1 MNNAELKEYLEE
13 YNSILK
19 DTKNKKKA
27 IRVASS
33 KTKIKEENSNKLLVY
48 VGTYK
53 VDKYVTKA
61 VELLT
66 YENDPKAK
74 YKRYIDV
81 ETGKSINVNMDSVQ
95 EFEETHKI
103 IYREVVMENIML
115 HYQNYQDVRDEFF
128 EDVITEPQDKVVLKL
143 VNSSEK

>member
-1 MNNAELKEYLEE
+1 MNNTELKEYLEE

-95 EFEETHKI
+95 EFEETHKV
-103 IYREVVMENIML
+103 IYKEVVMENIML

-143 VNSSEK
+143 ANSSEK

>member
-1 MNNAELKEYLEE
+1 MNNTELKEYLEE

-33 KTKIKEENSNKLLVY
+33 KTKIEEENSNKLLVY

-95 EFEETHKI
+95 EFEETHKV
-103 IYREVVMENIML
+103 IYREVVVENIML

-143 VNSSEK
+143 VNSSKK

>member
-1 MNNAELKEYLEE
+1 MNNTELKEYLEE

-74 YKRYIDV
+74 YKRYLDV

-95 EFEETHKI
+95 EFEETHKV
-103 IYREVVMENIML
+103 IYKEVVMENIML

>member
-1 MNNAELKEYLEE
+1 MNNTELKEYLEE

-33 KTKIKEENSNKLLVY
+33 KTKIEEENSNKLLVY

-95 EFEETHKI
+95 EFEETHKV

-143 VNSSEK
+143 VNSSKK

>member
-1 MNNAELKEYLEE
+1 MNNTELKEYLEE

-27 IRVASS
+27 IKVASS

-74 YKRYIDV
+74 YKRYLDV

-95 EFEETHKI
+95 EFEETHKV

>member
-1 MNNAELKEYLEE
+1 MNNTELKEYLEE

-103 IYREVVMENIML
+103 IYKEVVMENIML

-143 VNSSEK
+143 VNSSEN

>member
-1 MNNAELKEYLEE
+1 MNNTELKEYLEE

-74 YKRYIDV
+74 YKRYLDV

-95 EFEETHKI
+95 EFEETHKV

>member
-1 MNNAELKEYLEE
+1 MNNTELKEYLEE

-95 EFEETHKI
+95 EFEETHKV
-103 IYREVVMENIML
+103 IYKEVVMENIML

>member
-1 MNNAELKEYLEE
+1 MNNTELKEYLEE

-19 DTKNKKKA
+19 DTKNKKNA

-95 EFEETHKI
+95 EFEETHKV
-103 IYREVVMENIML
+103 IYKEVVMENIML

-128 EDVITEPQDKVVLKL
+128 EDVITKPQDKVVLKL

>member
-1 MNNAELKEYLEE
+1 MNNTELKEYLEE

-95 EFEETHKI
+95 EFEETHKV

>member
-1 MNNAELKEYLEE
+1 MNNTELKEYLEE